1 MRVSMSSASRTSAT
15 TVAMSRS
22 WCRIASAVR
31 SCPSPVSVAKAPRRS
46 FGHASPADESGVD
59 EAVDRAGEPTRREAG
74 LCREVGHPQPG
85 PGGARQAH
93 EHLEGKSAEAQLG
106 LDPRRQGTAQAASC
120 FEHQPGERDPGRVG
134 LPTIGDHPFDMLIC
148 HAAVFGGAF
157 VAVGHSGSIS
167 DFPRSDCIDNSCCYN
182 K

>member
-46 FGHASPADESGVD
+46 FGHASRQTNPAST
-59 EAVDRAGEPTRREAG
+59 RRSIAGEPARREAG
-74 LCREVGHPQPG
+74 LCREVGHPQLG

-134 LPTIGDHPFDMLIC
+134 LPTIDDHPFDMLIC
-148 HAAVFGGAF
+148 RAAVFGGAF

-167 DFPRSDCIDNSCCYN
+167 DFPRSDCVDNSCRYN